1 MHKKRLSFW
10 FFSLGILI
18 ILSSFFINYQF
29 TLSQKEL
36 VEKTEACISK
46 KVIKTQK
53 SLQLIKEIYT
63 TEDRESLI
71 NLYEKEKIGIY
82 IFQKDSLKFWN
93 NAQIP
98 FKEKPDEFI
107 KDIGFV
113 KLNHGYYLYV
123 KLTKNTTTFLGLC
136 LIKPIYE
143 IQNNYLTN
151 NFSDWLNLPNNID
164 IDQSSKSLYQIKYL
178 NTILFSLKISELFY
192 PKTWIEDFCFLIFF
206 CGFLI
211 ILLSFILIL
220 TQVEGKYLFV
230 IVISFLL
237 TVRFVM
243 IRCHWPDFNY
253 NSVFFD
259 FKTFINNH
267 SYFNSFLGDVL
278 LNAFV
283 SLFISIVIY
292 LPHQILYLLEE

>member
-1 MHKKRLSFW
+1 MQKKHLSFW

-18 ILSSFFINYQF
+18 ILGSFFINYQF
-29 TLSQKEL
+29 TLSPKEL
-36 VEKTEACISK
+36 VAKTEDCISK
-46 KVIKTQK
+46 KAIKTQK

-63 TEDRESLI
+63 IEERETLI

-82 IFQKDSLKFWN
+82 IFQKDSLKIWN

-113 KLNHGYYLYV
+113 KLNHGYYLYA
-123 KLTKNTTTFLGLC
+123 KLRKNTTTILGLC

-143 IQNNYLTN
+143 IQNNYLKN
-151 NFSDWLNLPNNID
+151 NFSDWLNLPHNLD
-164 IDQSSKSLYQIKYL
+164 IDQSSNSLYRIKYL
-178 NTILFSLKISELFY
+178 NTTLFSLKIPELFY
-192 PKTWIEDFCFLIFF
+192 PKSWIEDFCFLIFF

-220 TQVEGKYLFV
+220 KQVEGKYLFV
-230 IVISFLL
+230 LAISFLL
-237 TVRFVM
+237 IVRFFM
-243 IRCHWPDFNY
+243 IRYHWPDFNY
-253 NSVFFD
+253 SSVFYD
-259 FKTFINNH
+259 FNTFINNH
-267 SYFNSFLGDVL
+267 SYFNAFLGDVL
-278 LNAFV
+278 LNAIV

-292 LPHQILYLLEE
+292 FYLHRLIQNKI